1 MDYLKV
7 IKNVFV
13 YQVYFK
19 HLHFKY
25 IIYIYCI
32 FIIDTFKLGAF
43 LCLAWTR
50 SDSIHKK
57 LLNRQLFW
65 NI

>member
-25 IIYIYCI
+25 IIYIYI
-32 FIIDTFKLGAF
+32 YIYIVYL
-43 LCLAWTR
+43 
-50 SDSIHKK
+50 
-57 LLNRQLFW
+57 
-65 NI
+65 